1 MLYIRLIL
9 IALILT
15 AVSWVVLKLIRKPV
29 HIGLVFIFWVAVL
42 IASMALLYVTSVLL
56 ASS

>member
-9 IALILT
+9 IALVLT

-29 HIGLVFIFWVAVL
+29 HIGLVFIFWVVVL